1 VYPKR
6 YTRAVACA
14 CDGSKSCRH
23 KRRFLGM
30 NVGRIGLFHVICMFP
45 TAKTMNEASSSRY
58 KSCRFDTAPQATYAG
73 GAAHTL
79 VDLRGTDMVG
89 IYVSAHWCP
98 PCRTFTP
105 QLVQLYKDIA
115 AASKKF
121 GVVFVSGD
129 RDAKA
134 FQE

>member
-1 VYPKR
+1 
-6 YTRAVACA
+6 
-14 CDGSKSCRH
+14 
-23 KRRFLGM
+23 
-30 NVGRIGLFHVICMFP
+30 
-45 TAKTMNEASSSRY
+45 
-58 KSCRFDTAPQATYAG
+58 
-73 GAAHTL
+73 
-79 VDLRGTDMVG
+79 MVG

-105 QLVQLYKDIA
+105 QLVQLCKDIA